1 MDLSFIDQLVAAAN
15 IEKNCQ
21 NIKIKF
27 PGSDDQAR
35 KDLIHDFF
43 QEVFRQKIKVKIFS
57 FRLKTKAGELFDFIL
72 KNSDTSLACIA
83 KNGTLSLYLSR
94 EEVAEL
100 QALSGQSDNHS
111 YKVAIYAFD
120 PKNLQN
126 LNYTIFR
133 SENLTECVIEN
144 S

>member
-1 MDLSFIDQLVAAAN
+1 MDLNFINQLVAPAN

-21 NIKIKF
+21 DIKIKF

-35 KDLIHDFF
+35 RDLIFNLL
-43 QEVFRQKIKVKIFS
+43 QEMFRRKIKVKTFS
-57 FRLKTKAGELFDFIL
+57 FRFKTATGELFDFIL
-72 KNSDTSLACIA
+72 ENSDNSLVCIA
-83 KNGTLSLYLSR
+83 QNGTISLYLSR
-94 EEVAEL
+94 EEVVKF
-100 QALSGQSDNHS
+100 QTLSGQLDNHS
-111 YKVAIYAFD
+111 HKVAIYTFD